1 MRSSKFTPRLDGSA
15 AAESSDRQD
24 IYQKI
29 TNLFIEKIESGVNPW
44 NKTWSTVGLAP
55 QNYFNKTT
63 YQGIN
68 LFLLGMTPYDVPF
81 FCTFNQ
87 AKAKGGSIRKGAKSL
102 PVVYWKMVE
111 SKTETVTRHNGTKEP
126 KKNAF
131 IKYYNVF
138 NIRDV
143 EGIDFVLPEPT
154 INANEPIAVCETL
167 VANMPQAPAIRHS
180 DKSGAYYVPMMDF
193 VNMPGIEQFSTSA
206 DYYKVLFHELTHS
219 TGHQSRLNREGV
231 TNLCRYGSTNYSK
244 EELVAE
250 LGASFLST
258 FTGIANAELLDNA
271 AAYLKGWLKPLKEDK
286 KFIFWAA
293 KEAQK
298 AVNFIAPNL
307 TDLQEVPEEE

>member
-1 MRSSKFTPRLDGSA
+1 MKSKFTPKTNVSA
-15 AAESSDRQD
+15 ATESSDRQD

-29 TNLFIEKIESGVNPW
+29 TNLFIEKIEAGVNPW
-44 NKTWSTVGLAP
+44 HKTWSTTGLAP
-55 QNYFNKTT
+55 QNYFSKTT

-68 LFLLGMTPYDVPF
+68 MFLLGMTPYDVPF

-87 AKAKGGSIRKGAKSL
+87 AKEHGGTVRKGAKSL
-102 PVVYWKMVE
+102 PVVYWNVVE
-111 SKTETVTRHNGTKEP
+111 SKTETVTRDGKTEP
-126 KKNAF
+126 AKHAF

-143 EGIDFVLPEPT
+143 EGIDFVIPQPKLCQ
-154 INANEPIAVCETL
+154 NENETIAVCETI
-167 VANMPQAPAIRHS
+167 VANMPQAPAIRHTN
-180 DKSGAYYVPMMDF
+180 KNAAYYVPMADY
-193 VNMPGIEQFSTSA
+193 VNMPAIAQFTSSA
-206 DYYKVLFHELTHS
+206 EYYNVLFHELCHS

-250 LGASFLST
+250 LGASFLSS
-258 FTGIANAELLDNA
+258 FTGIATQELLENA
-271 AAYLKGWLKPLKEDK
+271 AAYLKGWLKPLKQDK

-298 AVNFIAPNL
+298 AVQFIAPNL
-307 TDLQEVPEEE
+307 TDLQTSPNE

>member
-1 MRSSKFTPRLDGSA
+1 MKSSKFTPRTDVSA
-15 AAESSDRQD
+15 AETD

-29 TNLFIEKIESGVNPW
+29 TDLFIEKIEAGVSPW
-44 NKTWSTVGLAP
+44 QKTWSTSGIAP
-55 QNYFNKTT
+55 QNYFSKKS
-63 YQGIN
+63 YHGIN
-68 LFLLGMTPYDVPF
+68 LFLLGMTPYDIPF

-87 AKAKGGSIRKGAKSL
+87 AKAQGGSIRKGAKSL
-102 PVVYWKMVE
+102 PVVYWNVVD
-111 SKTETVTRHNGTKEP
+111 SKTEVVTRDGQTEP

-143 EGIDFVLPEPT
+143 EGIDFVIPQPKLVENENAT
-154 INANEPIAVCETL
+154 IAICEGI
-167 VANMPQAPAIRHS
+167 VASMPQVPAIRHTNK
-180 DKSGAYYVPMMDF
+180 DAAYYVPMADY
-193 VNMPGIEQFSTSA
+193 VNMPDISQFTNSA
-206 DYYKVLFHELTHS
+206 EYYKVLFHELTHS

-258 FTGIANAELLDNA
+258 FTGIATEELLENA
-271 AAYLKGWLKPLKEDK
+271 AAYLKGWLRPLKEDK
-286 KFIFWAA
+286 KFVFWAA

-298 AVNFIAPNL
+298 AVTFIAPNL
-307 TDLQEVPEEE
+307 TDLQEVPEE

>member
-1 MRSSKFTPRLDGSA
+1 MKSSKFTP
-15 AAESSDRQD
+15 AAETD

-29 TNLFIEKIESGVNPW
+29 TDLFIEKIESGVSPW
-44 NKTWSTVGLAP
+44 QKTWSTSGVTP
-55 QNYFNKTT
+55 QNYFSKQS
-63 YQGIN
+63 YHGIN

-87 AKAKGGSIRKGAKSL
+87 AKAQGGNVRKGAKSL
-102 PVVYWKMVE
+102 PVVYWNVVD
-111 SKTETVTRHNGTKEP
+111 SKTETVTREGQTEP

-143 EGIDFVLPEPT
+143 EGIDFVIPQPKLAENKNAT
-154 INANEPIAVCETL
+154 IAICESI
-167 VANMPQAPAIRHS
+167 VASMPQAPAIRHANK
-180 DKSGAYYVPMMDF
+180 DAAYYVPMADY
-193 VNMPGIEQFSTSA
+193 VNMPDISQFTNSA
-206 DYYKVLFHELTHS
+206 EYYKVLFHELTHS

-258 FTGIANAELLDNA
+258 FTGIATDELLDNA
-271 AAYLKGWLKPLKEDK
+271 AAYLKGWLRPLKEDK
-286 KFIFWAA
+286 KFVFWAA

-298 AVNFIAPNL
+298 AVTFIAPNL
-307 TDLQEVPEEE
+307 TDLQEVPEGE

>member
-1 MRSSKFTPRLDGSA
+1 MKSSKFTPA
-15 AAESSDRQD
+15 VETD

-29 TNLFIEKIESGVNPW
+29 TDLFIEKIESGVNPW
-44 NKTWSTVGLAP
+44 CKTWSTSGIVP
-55 QNYFNKTT
+55 KNYFSKQS
-63 YQGIN
+63 YHGIN

-87 AKAKGGSIRKGAKSL
+87 AKAQGGSIRKGAKSL
-102 PVVYWKMVE
+102 PVVYWNVAD
-111 SKTETVTRHNGTKEP
+111 SKTETVTRDGQTEP

-138 NIRDV
+138 NVRDV

-154 INANEPIAVCETL
+154 VAQNPNETINICENI
-167 VANMPQAPAIRHS
+167 VANMPMAPAIRHANK
-180 DKSGAYYVPMMDF
+180 DAAYYVPSADYI
-193 VNMPGIEQFSTSA
+193 NMPSIEQFNTSA
-206 DYYKVLFHELTHS
+206 EYYNVLFHEMTHS

-231 TNLCRYGSTNYSK
+231 TNLCRFGSTNYSK

-250 LGASFLST
+250 LGAAFLST
-258 FTGIANAELLDNA
+258 FTGIANSALIDNS
-271 AAYLKGWLKPLKEDK
+271 AAYLKGWLMPLKEDK

-307 TDLQEVPEEE
+307 TDLQEMQEEE